1 MSQDLSHILRDWPY
15 DPRETIRLIT
25 ADDGR
30 EVLQLRLPLGL
41 EQYELTGR
49 PDGLRPMDEESY
61 LHHLEH
67 QAARYVETHGS
78 DIGFRIDH
86 QEAVELHSEGVLFYY
101 RYLLLFQINDYR
113 RVISDTEHNL
123 RLCRLLERYCPEEED
138 RNAVLQFR
146 PYILRMNAVAK
157 AMAMLQGD
165 LPGSPEAAVK
175 LAIEEIDGLE
185 EIDSPAFQLEK
196 VRSVNYLRETLK
208 QVAASPGKESDK
220 LKRELEAAVREE
232 NYERAAQLRDR
243 LNSLG

>member
-1 MSQDLSHILRDWPY
+1 
-15 DPRETIRLIT
+15 
-25 ADDGR
+25 
-30 EVLQLRLPLGL
+30 
-41 EQYELTGR
+41 
-49 PDGLRPMDEESY
+49 
-61 LHHLEH
+61 
-67 QAARYVETHGS
+67 
-78 DIGFRIDH
+78 
-86 QEAVELHSEGVLFYY
+86 
-101 RYLLLFQINDYR
+101 
-113 RVISDTEHNL
+113 
-123 RLCRLLERYCPEEED
+123 
-138 RNAVLQFR
+138 
-146 PYILRMNAVAK
+146 MNAVAK